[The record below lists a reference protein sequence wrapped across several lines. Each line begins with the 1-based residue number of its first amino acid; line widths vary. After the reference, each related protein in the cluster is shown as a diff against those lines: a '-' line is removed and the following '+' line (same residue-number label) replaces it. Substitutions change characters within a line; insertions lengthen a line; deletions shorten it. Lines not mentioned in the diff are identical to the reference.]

1 MKKRK
6 GIKRLK
12 ALLPLLTLGILF
24 TAWKHLPTPAKKPVT
39 TEAYEKTKQQVE
51 EIFQRTEQKERRTVP
66 TTEPSGEFSNL
77 GMEVEASVLTDGVLE
92 LTVRTSGEEQIVQIP
107 AYSGEPAVVV
117 NQNTPFFREPNP
129 SEAVE
134 YYPELDALGR
144 CQSTFSYVTKSLMP
158 TEERE
163 SIGMVKPSGWKTVRY
178 DDLIEKKFLYQRC
191 HLIAFCL
198 TGENANPRNLIT
210 GTGYMNVDGMLP
222 YEIEA
227 ADYLDHHP
235 DSGVLYRST
244 PIFVGEE
251 LVARGVLMEARS
263 DDDSV
268 SFCVFC
274 YNVQPGILINY
285 KTGDSFRASSVGI
298 RLGGMEYEPDSRL

>member
-1 MKKRK
+1 
-6 GIKRLK
+6 
-12 ALLPLLTLGILF
+12 
-24 TAWKHLPTPAKKPVT
+24 
-39 TEAYEKTKQQVE
+39 
-51 EIFQRTEQKERRTVP
+51 
-66 TTEPSGEFSNL
+66 
-77 GMEVEASVLTDGVLE
+77 
-92 LTVRTSGEEQIVQIP
+92 
-107 AYSGEPAVVV
+107 
-117 NQNTPFFREPNP
+117 
-129 SEAVE
+129 
-134 YYPELDALGR
+134 
-144 CQSTFSYVTKSLMP
+144 
-158 TEERE
+158 
-163 SIGMVKPSGWKTVRY
+163 
-178 DDLIEKKFLYQRC
+178 
-191 HLIAFCL
+191 
-198 TGENANPRNLIT
+198 
-210 GTGYMNVDGMLP
+210 MNVDGMLP

-285 KTGDSFRASSVGI
+285 KTGDSLRASSVGV